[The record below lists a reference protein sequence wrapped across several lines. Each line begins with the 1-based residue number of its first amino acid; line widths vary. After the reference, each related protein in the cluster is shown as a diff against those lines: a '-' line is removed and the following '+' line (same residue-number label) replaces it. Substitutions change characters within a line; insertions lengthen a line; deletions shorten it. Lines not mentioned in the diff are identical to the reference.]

1 MGRTQ
6 FWILGSQCHC
16 TLCIAHCALF
26 IVQATTGQFRPK
38 LDQTR
43 EYGEYDDIKEEP
55 PKGEPPKDTLT
66 QWHWTWTCTGL
77 WVLDSISFS
86 LVLFPASS
94 CLLKATWYASNC
106 NIKGCYYILCY
117 RPSVAVYLL
126 KVDYPLVLPTLFGP
140 SWNFWTDLFT
150 ILLNNC

>member
-43 EYGEYDDIKEEP
+43 EYGEYDEIKEEP

-94 CLLKATWYASNC
+94 CLLKATWHASNC
-106 NIKGCYYILCY
+106 NKRLPLHILLQTVCGCL
-117 RPSVAVYLL
+117 STESG
-126 KVDYPLVLPTLFGP
+126 LPTGITYPVWALMKF
-140 SWNFWTDLFT
+140 
-150 ILLNNC
+150 LNRFVYDPAE